1 LTTHDVLSYA
11 VATST
16 IQDIRAQSPD
26 WAHLFSPSAHIVS
39 SRAWPQPDWV
49 VVDETTGILL
59 AAEFK
64 PPAQTKREY
73 LTGVGQAVAYTRDF
87 NYAALVMPQYADDGY
102 NIGQHVF
109 DVLDQTLYDAAPI
122 ALMTYDPAVLSPANP
137 GCNLIRPLT
146 SRTAPLITSPN
157 VTDSFY
163 AKWRDASPEELGL
176 FLEYLYDEG
185 RAVNAVGTVRDR
197 AFDRLWAD
205 MVAGSTRNWSDNHR
219 RINANHRVAWGK
231 NYRNFVTHLDWILPG
246 GALTGTGLEALHIVH
261 RYGHRSQVFLDLL
274 ARAVLLP
281 GKHLVLVN
289 AISRYQDGG
298 PIPGVEQD
306 WLDGVEQYLED
317 EGLLKRNPGRHS
329 AAIQN
334 VARGFL
340 KAEKTLWRR
349 LGLIVP
355 RGGRVFHP
363 GRGFIFNWERITG
376 LVG

>member
-1 LTTHDVLSYA
+1 
-11 VATST
+11 
-16 IQDIRAQSPD
+16 
-26 WAHLFSPSAHIVS
+26 
-39 SRAWPQPDWV
+39 V